1 MLNEALGGRLNKAA
15 YEDREE
21 VALSAKNALL
31 LDGMFN
37 SHSLG
42 QLSGQSSGL
51 SLPKDRTI
59 TISIIAG
66 PSKGLT
72 RKLTKPKTSIGH
84 VGGGADIE
92 INDPEAARVHCVVGL
107 TEDTVRLCDLDS
119 ANGTYVDDE
128 RIQAADLEH
137 LSEFRVGSTWLI
149 VSISRKNSAQ
159 SDWNE
164 G

>member
-1 MLNEALGGRLNKAA
+1 M
-15 YEDREE
+15 
-21 VALSAKNALL
+21 SAKSALL
-31 LDGMFN
+31 LDGSFN
-37 SHSLG
+37 L
-42 QLSGQSSGL
+42 SSGL
-51 SLPKDRTI
+51 ALPRDRTI

-66 PSKGLT
+66 PSKGLA
-72 RKLTKPKTSIGH
+72 RRLTKPKTSIGQ

-92 INDPEAARVHCVVGL
+92 INDPQVARLHCVVGL

-119 ANGTYVDDE
+119 VNGTYVNDE

-137 LSEFRVGSTWLI
+137 LSEFRVGSTWLV

-159 SDWNE
+159 FESNDP